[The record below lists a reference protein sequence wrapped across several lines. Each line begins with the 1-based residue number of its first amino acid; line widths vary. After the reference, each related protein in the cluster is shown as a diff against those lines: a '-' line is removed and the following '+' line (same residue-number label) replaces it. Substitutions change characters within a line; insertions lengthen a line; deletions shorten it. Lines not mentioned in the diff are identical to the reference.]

1 MSAKVSIFIPVYNG
15 GNFLKYSIESVMR
28 QTYTDWELLCV
39 DDSSTD
45 DSYKQ
50 LMQYHQK
57 DERVR
62 AFQKPNGGNVP
73 KSWNFIFPYISGD
86 YVMYMSQDDMIDPDA
101 LQKMV
106 HAMSD
111 DVDYVVPR
119 YFDYDYSTGKA
130 TFNKNLNKIE
140 NLRRKV
146 DGIQAFALSLKW
158 QIHGFGLFRRSLID
172 GIVLR
177 DDIYISDEWMSRRT
191 FLLSRKVVLCAC
203 NVYRGNNPEAITKQ
217 PKPYLVEGLI
227 RDMMITDLFRE
238 YQLPVQLEIYWRSI
252 CLRGILW
259 TYRYII
265 EAQNNWTL
273 QEREGAIR
281 VYNMVRDSVTWRDI
295 LFVLLRKPLSTIR
308 YVDKVCEL
316 SQYHGILFIKR
327 CCLFRYKAIYSFL
340 KSKSL

>member
-15 GNFLKYSIESVMR
+15 GNFLKYSVESVMR

-45 DSYKQ
+45 DSYAQ
-50 LMQYHQK
+50 LLQYQQA
-57 DERVR
+57 DERIRV
-62 AFQKPNGGNVP
+62 FQKTNGGNVP

-106 HAMSD
+106 LAMSN

-119 YFDYDYSTGKA
+119 YFDYDYSTGGA
-130 TFNKNLNKIE
+130 TFNKNVNKIE
-140 NLRRKV
+140 NLWGGV

-158 QIHGFGLFRRSLID
+158 QIHGFGLFRRSLIS

-177 DDIYISDEWMSRRT
+177 DDIYISDEWMSRRNL
-191 FLLSRKVVLCAC
+191 LLSRKVVPCAC

-227 RDMMITDLFRE
+227 RDTMITDLFRE
-238 YQLPVQLEIYWRSI
+238 YQLPIQLEIYWRSL
-252 CLRGILW
+252 CLQGILW

-265 EAQNNWTL
+265 KNQSNWTL
-273 QEREGAIR
+273 QEREYAIR
-281 VYNMVRDSVTWRDI
+281 VYNMVRVSIKWRDV
-295 LFVLLRKPLSTIR
+295 LFTLFRKPLSTIR
-308 YVDKVCEL
+308 YVDKICEL
-316 SQYHGILFIKR
+316 EQYHGVRFIKR
-327 CCLFRYKAIYSFL
+327 CCLFRYKAVYSFF